1 MNVSRVGRGLGT
13 AVVVSLLVQSGWSAE
28 TSGTRSTTGKSPA
41 STSIRP
47 ATGGTKSGVGR
58 GQLPDP
64 VLLDGSAHPAEKKSE
79 YGMVGDFELP
89 GDENARNG
97 RVGGPQGQQ
106 GQQQGQQPQQ
116 GGMPMGLPQ
125 AGGGGG
131 QQQQQQQGGQQP
143 QQAGGAGQ
151 QAPGPQNPNAAG
163 NQIAGAGDPNA
174 KPEGQ
179 QVAQL
184 GGEASGNQP
193 AGGGGERP
201 PPVAIGDSAMR
212 IQTPTSSTA
221 VVGSQQQAA
230 PNTQHHE
237 KGTGTGGKGP
247 TAPGGTNRVEKG
259 RTIPAGL

>member
-1 MNVSRVGRGLGT
+1 MNVLRAGRGFGT
-13 AVVVSLLVQSGWSAE
+13 AVVVTLLVQAGWAADA
-28 TSGTRSTTGKSPA
+28 SGTRVAPGKSP
-41 STSIRP
+41 SNTSIRP
-47 ATGGTKSGVGR
+47 GASGTKSGAGR

-64 VLLDGSAHPAEKKSE
+64 VLLDGSAHPAEKKSD

-89 GDENARNG
+89 GDENVRNG
-97 RVGGPQGQQ
+97 RVGGAQNQGQPE
-106 GQQQGQQPQQ
+106 GQQPQQ
-116 GGMPMGLPQ
+116 GGMPTGLPQ
-125 AGGGGG
+125 AGGGG
-131 QQQQQQQGGQQP
+131 QQP
-143 QQAGGAGQ
+143 PQGAQQAPQAGGAGQ

-184 GGEASGNQP
+184 GGEASGNQQS
-193 AGGGGERP
+193 GGTGERP

-212 IQTPTSSTA
+212 IQTPATSAA

>member
-1 MNVSRVGRGLGT
+1 MNVSRVGRGLGA
-13 AVVVSLLVQSGWSAE
+13 AVVAVLIAHAGWAADSSGSR
-28 TSGTRSTTGKSPA
+28 TSTGKSP
-41 STSIRP
+41 STTANRP
-47 ATGGTKSGVGR
+47 PVSGTKAGTGR

-64 VLLDGSAHPAEKKSE
+64 MLLDGSAHPAEKKSE

-97 RVGGPQGQQ
+97 RVGGPQGQ
-106 GQQQGQQPQQ
+106 GQQQGQQPPQ
-116 GGMPMGLPQ
+116 GGMSMGLPQ
-125 AGGGGG
+125 AGGGGPQAQAG
-131 QQQQQQQGGQQP
+131 QPPQP
-143 QQAGGAGQ
+143 AGGAGQ
-151 QAPGPQNPNAAG
+151 QTPGPQNPNAAG

-184 GGEASGNQP
+184 GGEASGNQQ
-193 AGGGGERP
+193 AGGSGERP

-212 IQTPTSSTA
+212 IQTPASSAA

-237 KGTGTGGKGP
+237 KGTGSGGKGP

-259 RTIPAGL
+259 RSIPAGL